1 MITMRAIPVV
11 IGLLACAM
19 PGGSAVGQHSGRR
32 RARRPRKA
40 RTANLDLSAPAPR
53 TPDGKPDL
61 SGIWEPPAPPKY
73 LRDLAADLKP
83 GDVSMLP
90 WAEAVYKERL
100 SGAWAREEPD
110 ANCLPQGVPK
120 IDAAPAPYRFI
131 QMPGMIVIIYE
142 AFTQWRQIF
151 TDGRELPKDPNP
163 SWFGY
168 SVGKWEGDTLVVNSI
183 GFNGK
188 VWLDQVGHPS
198 TDALHVIER
207 FRRVNFGQLE
217 IQVTI
222 DDPKAYTK
230 PWTATENVQLRPNT
244 ELIEFICNENS
255 KDRDHMP
262 APPRSEP
269 CRDSAIRRPS
279 QVHAQPAL
287 ERYRGSSVSDS
298 A

>member
-1 MITMRAIPVV
+1 MITCARYPSSSVCWRAP
-11 IGLLACAM
+11 ARRERN
-19 PGGSAVGQHSGRR
+19 GSTSRPPASL
-32 RARRPRKA
+32 RPRKA
-40 RTANLDLSAPAPR
+40 RTGNSTDRSGAAHPRRQAGSLRHLGAARPAQ
-53 TPDGKPDL
+53 
-61 SGIWEPPAPPKY
+61 Y

-151 TDGRELPKDPNP
+151 MDGRELPKDPNP

-168 SVGKWEGDTLVVNSI
+168 SVGKWDGDTLVVDSL

-188 VWLDQVGHPS
+188 SVARSGRSSID
-198 TDALHVIER
+198 
-207 FRRVNFGQLE
+207 RRAARHRTF
-217 IQVTI
+217 
-222 DDPKAYTK
+222 
-230 PWTATENVQLRPNT
+230 
-244 ELIEFICNENS
+244 
-255 KDRDHMP
+255 
-262 APPRSEP
+262 PPREL
-269 CRDSAIRRPS
+269 RTAGDSGHDRRPEG
-279 QVHAQPAL
+279 VHQAVDGDRERATAAQ
-287 ERYRGSSVSDS
+287 YRAD
-298 A
+298 